1 MPVTPLPTRPVG
13 DPSKLAGLL
22 AAHTLALE
30 PGIDFVNNPT
40 DIQNAFLQYYTEAH
54 VETATD
60 PNLVHQLATKL
71 AQPGIYTRGDVERY
85 AEAWWGQQRHSALA
99 AAITPARD
107 EFANRWAEAVE
118 RNDSEALNELRT
130 FRKDCGSYIRLY
142 DFMSQVIDFETTD
155 LEKLAEFLRQL
166 VRLLAVD
173 DPRAD
178 VDVSGIVLKR
188 VRQIDQGKVAIAL
201 SGDQETPGLRG
212 ITGLGTAV
220 ARDPEQVL
228 LSEVIAKINS
238 LFGGEFA
245 DPQIGGFV
253 TAAAGMAEEDPRI
266 TEQIDNN
273 AQDQFLISPD
283 LREALTD
290 AAVLNEGAFGKLTG
304 ALTGESERAEELI
317 RLIGAYLY
325 QSRRARTGPETEPED
340 PRE

>member
-30 PGIDFVNNPT
+30 PGIDSVNNPT

-173 DPRAD
+173 DPRRC
-178 VDVSGIVLKR
+178 GR
-188 VRQIDQGKVAIAL
+188 VRDC
-201 SGDQETPGLRG
+201 P
-212 ITGLGTAV
+212 
-220 ARDPEQVL
+220 
-228 LSEVIAKINS
+228 
-238 LFGGEFA
+238 
-245 DPQIGGFV
+245 
-253 TAAAGMAEEDPRI
+253 
-266 TEQIDNN
+266 
-273 AQDQFLISPD
+273 
-283 LREALTD
+283 
-290 AAVLNEGAFGKLTG
+290 
-304 ALTGESERAEELI
+304 
-317 RLIGAYLY
+317 
-325 QSRRARTGPETEPED
+325 
-340 PRE
+340 

>member
-1 MPVTPLPTRPVG
+1 
-13 DPSKLAGLL
+13 
-22 AAHTLALE
+22 
-30 PGIDFVNNPT
+30 
-40 DIQNAFLQYYTEAH
+40 
-54 VETATD
+54 
-60 PNLVHQLATKL
+60 
-71 AQPGIYTRGDVERY
+71 
-85 AEAWWGQQRHSALA
+85 
-99 AAITPARD
+99 
-107 EFANRWAEAVE
+107 
-118 RNDSEALNELRT
+118 
-130 FRKDCGSYIRLY
+130 
-142 DFMSQVIDFETTD
+142 MSQVIDFETTD

-188 VRQIDQGKVAIAL
+188 VRQIDQGKAAITL

-325 QSRRARTGPETEPED
+325 QSRRARTGPETELED